1 MYLRLLLFLL
11 LVVLLFTRLLVCRL
25 VQGTFRGL
33 CRYRCRRWLWRL
45 DHSARRIHHG
55 LDLRDFIFD
64 CLAGALGSF
73 VLKALWD
80 AMTQLRLDN
89 ATLVKQ
95 IGELSD
101 KIGREYVRR
110 DDYRDDINEMKGMLV
125 RIFDKLDE
133 KVDKP

>member
-1 MYLRLLLFLL
+1 MN
-11 LVVLLFTRLLVCRL
+11 
-25 VQGTFRGL
+25 
-33 CRYRCRRWLWRL
+33 L
-45 DHSARRIHHG
+45 DQTILNWAFSI
-55 LDLRDFIFD
+55 
-64 CLAGALGSF
+64 AGALGSF

-110 DDYRDDINEMKGMLV
+110 DDFKDHAARVEEMLA
-125 RIFDKLDE
+125 RIFEKLDG
-133 KVDKP
+133 KADKRLAARVAR

>member
-1 MYLRLLLFLL
+1 MN
-11 LVVLLFTRLLVCRL
+11 
-25 VQGTFRGL
+25 
-33 CRYRCRRWLWRL
+33 L
-45 DHSARRIHHG
+45 DQTIVNWAFG
-55 LDLRDFIFD
+55 V
-64 CLAGALGSF
+64 AGALGSF
-73 VLKALWD
+73 FLKAMWD

-89 ATLVKQ
+89 AALVKQ